1 MTRWLAAAA
10 ILWLLGSSGAQ
21 AQKSLAGGEPVKG
34 PRTRNIDLR
43 LSQPMPI
50 DAPHRLGAGMIVR
63 QDLAPN
69 AAVGFGL
76 AKVYGKRRGPD
87 LSDGERTVRTRKPA
101 VTFMFKF

>member
-1 MTRWLAAAA
+1 MTKWLAAAA
-10 ILWLLGSSGAQ
+10 LLWLLGSSGAQ
-21 AQKSLAGGEPVKG
+21 AQRSLAGVEAVKG
-34 PRTRNIDLR
+34 ARTRNVDLR
-43 LSQPMPI
+43 LTQPILM
-50 DAPHRLGAGMIVR
+50 DVPHRLGAGMIVR

>member
-1 MTRWLAAAA
+1 
-10 ILWLLGSSGAQ
+10 
-21 AQKSLAGGEPVKG
+21 
-34 PRTRNIDLR
+34 
-43 LSQPMPI
+43 
-50 DAPHRLGAGMIVR
+50 MIVR

-69 AAVGFGL
+69 AAIGFGL

>member
-10 ILWLLGSSGAQ
+10 ALWLLGSSGAH
-21 AQKSLAGGEPVKG
+21 AQKSLAGVEPVKR
-34 PRTRNIDLR
+34 PRTRNVDLR
-43 LSQPMPI
+43 LIQPLPI
-50 DAPHRLGAGMIVR
+50 DAPHRLGSGMIVR

-87 LSDGERTVRTRKPA
+87 LGDGERTVRTRKPA
-101 VTFMFKF
+101 VTFVLKF